1 MIDVIGVYDESF
13 TPLFEDANYIKASVS
28 DTSQLFT
35 HPLERGNSIADYKI
49 DNPIEIN
56 LQIMLLGS
64 SYKNTY
70 KALKKIK
77 TDSSVL
83 TIQTR
88 TEVYNSMYII
98 ALPYEE
104 DNTISEGI
112 KLVVSLKQA
121 TFENTNTRRTEID
134 PRYARDANTIDKGNV
149 QGGEVDPNKRQSV
162 LASLL

>member
-1 MIDVIGVYDESF
+1 MIDVIGIYDSAF
-13 TPLFEDANYIKASVS
+13 TPLFEDTNYIKASVI
-28 DTSQLFT
+28 DTSQLFN
-35 HPLERGNSIADYKI
+35 HPLENGSNISDFKI

-64 SYKNTY
+64 QYKNIY
-70 KALKKIK
+70 KAIKKIK
-77 TDSSVL
+77 TDSSAL

-88 TEVYNSMYII
+88 TEVYNNMYVISM
-98 ALPYEE
+98 PYEE

-121 TFENTNTRRTEID
+121 TFENPNTVNTAID
-134 PRYARDANTIDKGNV
+134 PRYARDSDTKNKGNV
-149 QGGEVDPNKRQSV
+149 QGGAVDANRRQSV

>member
-1 MIDVIGVYDESF
+1 MTDVIGVYDSNF
-13 TPLFEDANYIKASVS
+13 TPLFVDANYIKASVS

-35 HPLERGNSIADYKI
+35 HPLEKGSTIADYKI

-77 TDSSVL
+77 TDSTAL

-88 TEVYNSMYII
+88 TDVYNNMYVI

-112 KLVVSLKQA
+112 KLVVGLEQA
-121 TFENTNTRRTEID
+121 TFENPNATRTEID
-134 PRYARDANTIDKGNV
+134 PRYARDSKTIEKGNI
-149 QGGEVDPNKRQSV
+149 QGGSVDENKRQSV
-162 LASLL
+162 LASRL